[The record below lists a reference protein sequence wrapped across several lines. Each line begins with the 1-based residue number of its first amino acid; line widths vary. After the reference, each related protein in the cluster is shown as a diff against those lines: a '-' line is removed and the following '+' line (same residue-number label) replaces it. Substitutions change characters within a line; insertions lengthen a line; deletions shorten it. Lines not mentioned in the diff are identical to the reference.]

1 MIIISLFHRIYEFKN
16 LLKLWIMIHPWKK
29 IIEEIRNRNWTQKQF
44 AILVWKKNSEVNELI
59 KWKRNI
65 TIQWDYVLSQV
76 LWTPEKYWINMQT
89 DYDYEQMKQKL
100 KEEKNKTESFEI
112 VEDIPSN
119 NVQEASDVENKK
131 EDIVKSWEEK
141 NDVENSQ
148 NIAALPQNDQNEL
161 SQTNSE
167 STWVES
173 KESVDNKENSPS
185 KSDNSSD
192 KPQDNK
198 EVEISEEE
206 KQKRKE
212 MKKIFINF

>member
-1 MIIISLFHRIYEFKN
+1 
-16 LLKLWIMIHPWKK
+16 MIHPWKK

-65 TIQWDYVLSQV
+65 TIQRDYALSQV

-100 KEEKNKTESFEI
+100 KEEKQNKQEFEV
-112 VEDIPSN
+112 VEEIPGN
-119 NVQEASDVENKK
+119 NVQEASDVEK
-131 EDIVKSWEEK
+131 EKQEFEKEKVEDTDKVEEPLLSWAEGEDFWAPLWK
-141 NDVENSQ
+141 ELADHG
-148 NIAALPQNDQNEL
+148 ALRGKTEDFL
-161 SQTNSE
+161 D
-167 STWVES
+167 STA
-173 KESVDNKENSPS
+173 KFDSP
-185 KSDNSSD
+185 SD
-192 KPQDNK
+192 KPQNDK

-206 KQKRKE
+206 RQKRKE

>member
-1 MIIISLFHRIYEFKN
+1 
-16 LLKLWIMIHPWKK
+16 MIHPWKK

-65 TIQWDYVLSQV
+65 TIQRDYVLSQV

-100 KEEKNKTESFEI
+100 KEEKQNKQEFEV

-119 NVQEASDVENKK
+119 NVQEVQDVEK
-131 EDIVKSWEEK
+131 EKQSIEKSWEE
-141 NDVENSQ
+141 EQ
-148 NIAALPQNDQNEL
+148 
-161 SQTNSE
+161 
-167 STWVES
+167 
-173 KESVDNKENSPS
+173 KEFEKENIEDTDKVEEYLPS
-185 KSDNSSD
+185 WAEGEDSWAPLWKELADHGVLRGKTEDFLDSSVKSDSPSD
-192 KPQDNK
+192 KPQNDK

-206 KQKRKE
+206 RQKRKE
-212 MKKIFINF
+212 MKKIFMNF

>member
-1 MIIISLFHRIYEFKN
+1 
-16 LLKLWIMIHPWKK
+16 MIHPWKK

-59 KWKRNI
+59 KGKRNI
-65 TIQWDYVLSQV
+65 TIQRDYVLSQV

-89 DYDYEQMKQKL
+89 DYDYEQMKLKI

-119 NVQEASDVENKK
+119 NVQETTDVGNKK
-131 EDIVKSWEEK
+131 EDIVESWQEK
-141 NDVENSQ
+141 ENGNQENPQ

-173 KESVDNKENSPS
+173 KESAGVKE
-185 KSDNSSD
+185 DSST
-192 KPQDNK
+192 KPQNDK

-206 KQKRKE
+206 KQKKREMRKV
-212 MKKIFINF
+212 FINF